1 MTPMHARGCGLA
13 VTVLLALAVPARGQA
28 PAGPPVPD
36 GAELRP
42 AEVQQL
48 FDAYLVM
55 QAQQTL
61 DLDDTQY
68 PPFLTRLRELQETR
82 RRNLLARTQA
92 LQDLARLAAP
102 RAAGAG
108 KPDEAA
114 ISERLSALQE
124 IESRNAA
131 ELRKAYRAVDELLT
145 PLQQARFRLFEE
157 QVERRKL
164 ELLLR
169 ARQTMRQQRRQQ
181 QQR

>member
-1 MTPMHARGCGLA
+1 MHGRRVSCLA
-13 VTVLLALAVPARGQA
+13 ALLLALALPVRAQEPA
-28 PAGPPVPD
+28 PD

-42 AEVQQL
+42 AEVQKL

-61 DLDDTQY
+61 GLDDTQY

-82 RRNLLARTQA
+82 RRNLRARAQV

-102 RAAGAG
+102 RAGATPG
-108 KPDEAA
+108 DDAV
-114 ISERLSALQE
+114 ITERLSALQE
-124 IESRNAA
+124 IESRSAA
-131 ELRKAYRAVDELLT
+131 ELRKSYRALDELLT
-145 PLQQARFRLFEE
+145 PVQQARFRLFEE

-169 ARQTMRQQRRQQ
+169 ARQNLRQQRRQQ